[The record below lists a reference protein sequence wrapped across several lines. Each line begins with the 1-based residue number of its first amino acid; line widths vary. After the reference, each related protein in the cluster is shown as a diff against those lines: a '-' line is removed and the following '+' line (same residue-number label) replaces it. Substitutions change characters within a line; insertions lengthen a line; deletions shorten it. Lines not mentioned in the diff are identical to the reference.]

1 MGKRLFREE
10 ALAHKGE
17 RLWGDLLHIKPIN
30 YSCYSAFIVFIT
42 LGAII
47 FLITNTYYR
56 KQEVR
61 GQLVPDKGMTL
72 VGPANSG
79 RIISINTELNKQ
91 VRAGE
96 LIFTIQRD
104 ETVSKDLPYSDEVLS
119 NLLDRKAYIHQQI
132 QLKEQQLER
141 KQEENLHQLENLQ
154 SGIEQI
160 KQLVSIESKLLDIK
174 YGAYTTIESLVK
186 RELLASVDSE
196 RSQTDYLQ
204 QQSALK
210 NILLRKS
217 EMEVQKDEL
226 SLGFENYITETRLA
240 VLALRSEL
248 AILDQEILTF
258 QSRKVNKVFAPIAGT
273 VSSINVNIG
282 DFVSVQQAVVTITP
296 LHTEL
301 EARLYVPS
309 RAIGFLKTGQKAN
322 IRLDAYPYQKFGTQS
337 GRVKSISNSILLS
350 EEIPRNLNIQEPVYQ
365 VIIKLDSQSISGF
378 GEEIHLRAGILLNAN
393 IILEQRSL
401 FEWLLAPMFS
411 ILKKDK
417 DE

>member
-1 MGKRLFREE
+1 
-10 ALAHKGE
+10 
-17 RLWGDLLHIKPIN
+17 
-30 YSCYSAFIVFIT
+30 VFIT